1 MACAHRYEPEAGMHW
16 ACLAA
21 AVAERHELAIS
32 MMQNAEIKRTLVY
45 LAGEPQPKP

>member
-1 MACAHRYEPEAGMHW
+1 MHW